1 VDRFVLK
8 AEHKFIVGSRTDA
21 SGVGS
26 AQLAPSLVRVAH
38 GEMTKAGKKR
48 GKGEHALTE
57 PLPTVVAS
65 REFALVTPIL
75 VPHITKFRTG
85 SVGSAIDAPMPTV
98 TANSYVK
105 RPGGCAPLGLV
116 SATLIQTGYGERK
129 GQAPRVPGLH
139 KPLGT
144 IVAGAVKHAVVEI
157 ELVASHMLKLK
168 GTCKDGFPLT
178 EPMHT
183 VQASGLHYAEV
194 RTLLRRMEVLPEES
208 DVATTVIDG
217 VTYAVADIGLR
228 MLTPRELFRAQGFP
242 DSYIIDGRFRGKPM
256 TQTNQVKMCGNSVV
270 PHLAAA
276 LVRANFAA
284 VLPAAQE
291 RAA

>member
-1 VDRFVLK
+1 
-8 AEHKFIVGSRTDA
+8 
-21 SGVGS
+21 
-26 AQLAPSLVRVAH
+26 
-38 GEMTKAGKKR
+38 
-48 GKGEHALTE
+48 
-57 PLPTVVAS
+57 
-65 REFALVTPIL
+65 
-75 VPHITKFRTG
+75 
-85 SVGSAIDAPMPTV
+85 
-98 TANSYVK
+98 
-105 RPGGCAPLGLV
+105 
-116 SATLIQTGYGERK
+116 
-129 GQAPRVPGLH
+129 
-139 KPLGT
+139 
-144 IVAGAVKHAVVEI
+144 
-157 ELVASHMLKLK
+157 
-168 GTCKDGFPLT
+168 
-178 EPMHT
+178 
-183 VQASGLHYAEV
+183 LHYAEV